1 MSMSWE
7 PISEAALWDDIND
20 AFDRMS
26 PEQRKVWELIKVPP
40 EKWQEPTYGTEGGG
54 FWVVAVIGSSIVW
67 YNDIEDGYNQ
77 SKYSKFG
84 VIDEY
89 WCNQD
94 ELEWTIQNVINM
106 LGDGYDSAGRS
117 GPPQPIA

>member
-1 MSMSWE
+1 MSMSWK
-7 PISEAALWDDIND
+7 PISEAALWDDINN

-40 EKWQEPTYGTEGGG
+40 EKWQEETYGAEGGG
-54 FWVVAVIGSSIVW
+54 FWVVAVIGSSVVW
-67 YNDIEDGYNQ
+67 CNDIEDGYNQ

-94 ELEWTIQNVINM
+94 ELEWAVQNVINM
-106 LGDGYDSAGRS
+106 LSDGYDSAGRS